1 MVQEE
6 KSRTTKRRKEKG
18 EDFFAFVRDIISIVC
33 LYPSRVS
40 IFNYVQRDL
49 LEVQKSEDFDKTNRR
64 HNSFFLFSFSIF
76 IMCNQQNGPKRYHVI
91 LRMSIIKGPL

>member
-40 IFNYVQRDL
+40 IFNYDL

-64 HNSFFLFSFSIF
+64 HNSFFFVFFFNIF
-76 IMCNQQNGPKRYHVI
+76 LSCATNDQHGPKRYHVI

>member
-40 IFNYVQRDL
+40 IFNYDL

-64 HNSFFLFSFSIF
+64 HHNSFFFVCFLFQYF
-76 IMCNQQNGPKRYHVI
+76 YHVQPMTNTVQKDI
-91 LRMSIIKGPL
+91 TSFYA

>member
-6 KSRTTKRRKEKG
+6 KRKTTKRRKEKG

-49 LEVQKSEDFDKTNRR
+49 LEIQKSEDDFDDKTNRR
-64 HNSFFLFSFSIF
+64 
-76 IMCNQQNGPKRYHVI
+76 Q
-91 LRMSIIKGPL
+91 